1 MHKLCYRLLSTYL
14 TLPICFASCDANQIV
29 EHSMLELLTFLMA
42 MSFEKPLILTKE
54 AKFDRAHLR
63 KFSYSNVIENGEGVS
78 QSHSNMAIQAKTDVS

>member
-1 MHKLCYRLLSTYL
+1 
-14 TLPICFASCDANQIV
+14 
-29 EHSMLELLTFLMA
+29 MA